1 MESRRYL
8 RCLGHPA
15 LFTAAGEPIRFRT
28 KKHLALLVY
37 LGVEA
42 GSVQRRD
49 RLAELLW
56 PKVTLPEARHSLA
69 TALSILRSRL
79 GPEALE
85 TTRDEVLLASG
96 RLALDLDR
104 LAAGDILGTE
114 VTGPL
119 EVGAFLDG
127 FEIPDAGEFALW
139 KDRQQ
144 ARLLPAIKAALVVLI
159 DRCRRTGDSRQIEHL
174 ADRMLALDELSEEAI
189 RAKMEARAFAGDRL
203 TALKIFEAWKDK
215 LGEELGAVPSDL
227 VEGMA
232 VRLRRRGWER
242 TTRSDIPSVPTD
254 QWRNRPFIGRST
266 EYRALYEAWEGL
278 RAGVPAHA
286 IVLGDSGIG
295 KTTLVERLTTAAG
308 LEGAAIS
315 RVQCYDLEREI
326 PYATVGGLV
335 HGLLDRPGVSATPPE
350 ALAELGRTV
359 PKVRNR
365 FPNLPPSG
373 DSQGETARIR
383 LTESFHQMVQAIA
396 EEHPVILV
404 VDDLHL
410 ADDASLAVLHLV
422 MRRARGE
429 PVMVILIA
437 RPGELPQAPQAA
449 RLWESAARLGIRE
462 IELSPLREDE
472 SRELL
477 SSLVPSDQ
485 PQPSASVRR
494 RLLRAAGG
502 FPMVL
507 ELLVQDWQANGD
519 QSLALAV
526 DAMTVELEKGGTPVG
541 TYGHLFPRMSRF
553 LDARTHNVLNLAA
566 ILGHRL
572 NDLQMYGVMDLSLG
586 QTIAGLRQL
595 TELRLLRESAH
606 GLDFTN
612 ELIRAYAYAS
622 VPAPVRRVLHGRVVD
637 RLLREAEH
645 DGTAS
650 GLEIAW
656 HLIRAARTKEATPH
670 LLRGARDAIQ
680 CGAPDAA
687 ERALTSALP
696 SLRAK
701 NRVDAIFLLVEALQ
715 EQGRWLESL
724 DYLTSLTAREVG
736 DRNQEMLVFEM
747 LAKLHPGSNNSADI
761 VDQLPALI
769 EVIRTS
775 RHSGTRARAGRIV
788 AHVLAENRDQ
798 EGVRNILDLM
808 DSIPDGDLD
817 PDSIGLLALTKGLLL
832 YHVGDTRASL
842 SKVTEAI
849 AELRRSGVASCVMAQ
864 LEGGLG
870 SIKARQGEYEEA
882 VIHNTNA
889 YKRAI
894 SLGNDRLAAGLAGNL
909 ALCCGRLGHYSEQLH
924 WVNVARSY
932 LDPASHG
939 YLDVQLTYSMALAH
953 AMIGR
958 ADLAII
964 TIAQLEPRLSG
975 EVPSWIVQAWGLWKA
990 DLLLLCGR
998 KAEAQDTAFRELER
1012 HAFNLLSD
1020 AYAGPFAR
1028 WIALTSERTNNSVMA
1043 FNVVSQLAERIAVYD
1058 ALDQVEILCAK
1069 HYLSCRLSYVGAELP
1084 SELRAKLAS
1093 LRPSIRAQLE
1103 RWEMLPGST

>member
-8 RCLGHPA
+8 RCLGQPA
-15 LFTAAGEPIRFRT
+15 LFTPAGEPIRFRT

-42 GSVQRRD
+42 GCSHRRD

-79 GPEALE
+79 GAEALE
-85 TTRDEVLLASG
+85 TTRDQVLLASG
-96 RLALDLDR
+96 RLVLDLDR

-114 VTGPL
+114 VTGTL
-119 EVGAFLDG
+119 EVGAFLEG

-144 ARLLPAIKAALVVLI
+144 ARLLPAIKDALIVLI

-203 TALKIFEAWKDK
+203 TALKIFEAWKEK

-242 TTRSDIPSVPTD
+242 TTRTDIPTVPTD
-254 QWRNRPFIGRST
+254 QWRGRPFIGRSS
-266 EYRALYEAWEGL
+266 EYRVLYEAWEGI
-278 RAGVPAHA
+278 RTGVPGHA
-286 IVLGDSGIG
+286 MVLGDSGIG

-326 PYATVGGLV
+326 PYATLGGLV

-359 PKVRNR
+359 PQVRHR
-365 FPNLPPSG
+365 FPTLPQSS

-429 PVMVILIA
+429 PIMVILIA
-437 RPGELPQAPQAA
+437 RPGELPQSPQAA
-449 RLWESAARLGIRE
+449 RLRESAAKLGIRE
-462 IELSPLREDE
+462 IELTPLGDDE

-477 SSLVPSDQ
+477 NSLVPSDQ
-485 PQPSASVRR
+485 PQPTASVRR
-494 RLLRAAGG
+494 TLLRAAGG

-526 DAMTVELEKGGTPVG
+526 DAMTAELGSRGAPSA

-553 LDARTHNVLNLAA
+553 FETGAQNVLNLAA

-572 NDLQMYGVMDLSLG
+572 NDLEMYSLIDLSLG

-595 TELRLLRESAH
+595 TELRVLRESAH

-622 VPAPVRRVLHGRVVD
+622 VPATIRRILHGRVVD
-637 RLLREAEH
+637 RLLHNVEH
-645 DGTAS
+645 EGMAS

-656 HLIRAARTKEATPH
+656 HCIRAARPDAATPH
-670 LLRGARDAIQ
+670 LLRGARDAIH
-680 CGAPDAA
+680 CGAPDVA

-696 SLRAK
+696 SFQADTRIE
-701 NRVDAIFLLVEALQ
+701 AIFLLVETLQ
-715 EQGRWLESL
+715 EQGRWMESL
-724 DYLTSLTAREVG
+724 DWLATLAGHALG
-736 DRNQEMLVFEM
+736 DRGQEVLVFTM
-747 LAKLHPGSNNSADI
+747 LARFHCASSSSAEI
-761 VDQLPALI
+761 ADQLPILLEI
-769 EVIRTS
+769 VRTS
-775 RHSGTRARAGRIV
+775 AHDRTRARAGRAI
-788 AHVLAENRDQ
+788 AYVLAENRDREQ
-798 EGVRNILDLM
+798 PVQYILELVG
-808 DSIPDGDLD
+808 SIPAADSD
-817 PDSIGLLALTKGLLL
+817 PDSIGLVALAKGLLL
-832 YHVGDTRASL
+832 FHIGDTRASL
-842 SKVTEAI
+842 EEVTGAI
-849 AELRRSGVASCVMAQ
+849 GELKRHGVASLVMAQ

-870 SIKARQGEYEEA
+870 SIRSRHGQYVEA
-882 VIHNTNA
+882 TIDFENA
-889 YKRAI
+889 FNRAI
-894 SLGNDRLAAGLAGNL
+894 NLGNDEQAAKIAGNL
-909 ALCCGRLGHYSEQLH
+909 ALCSGRLGRYGEQLR
-924 WVNVARSY
+924 WVSVA
-932 LDPASHG
+932 LGCLASPPQG
-939 YLDVQLTYSMALAH
+939 YLEVQLIYSKAFAH
-953 AMIGR
+953 AMLGR
-958 ADLAII
+958 PDLALSAI
-964 TIAQLEPRLSG
+964 TGLHDHHLQQHP
-975 EVPSWIVQAWGLWKA
+975 WMVQAWGLWKA
-990 DLLLLCGR
+990 DLLLFCGHR
-998 KAEAQDTAFRELER
+998 TEALDTALQQLEVD
-1012 HAFNLLSD
+1012 AFKPLSE
-1020 AYAGPFAR
+1020 AFAGPFAR
-1028 WIALTSERTNNSVMA
+1028 WVALTAERTQNHATASAVIKM
-1043 FNVVSQLAERIAVYD
+1043 LADRIVRYD
-1058 ALDQVEILCAK
+1058 AIDQVEILCAQ
-1069 HYLSCRLSYVGAELP
+1069 HYLRSRSKPLGGELP
-1084 SELRAKLAS
+1084 SDLRAKLEE
-1093 LRPSIRAQLE
+1093 LPPSIPIQL
-1103 RWEMLPGST
+1103 RRCEMLPNQP

>member
-8 RCLGHPA
+8 RCLGQPA
-15 LFTAAGEPIRFRT
+15 LFTPAGEQIRFRT

-42 GSVQRRD
+42 GSSHRRD

-79 GPEALE
+79 GAEALE
-85 TTRDEVLLASG
+85 TTRDQVLLASG

-104 LAAGDILGTE
+104 LATGDILGSE
-114 VTGPL
+114 FTGPL
-119 EVGAFLDG
+119 EVAAFLDG

-144 ARLLPAIKAALVVLI
+144 ARLLPSIKDALIVLI

-242 TTRSDIPSVPTD
+242 ATPTDIPTVPTD
-254 QWRNRPFIGRST
+254 QWRGRPFIGRST
-266 EYRALYEAWEGL
+266 EHQVLYEAWEGL
-278 RAGVPAHA
+278 RTGAPSHA
-286 IVLGDSGIG
+286 MVLGDSGIG

-326 PYATVGGLV
+326 PYATLGSLI

-350 ALAELGRTV
+350 ALAELARTV
-359 PKVRNR
+359 PQVRHR
-365 FPNLPPSG
+365 FPSLPPSS

-383 LTESFHQMVQAIA
+383 LMESFHQMVQAIA

-429 PVMVILIA
+429 PIMVILIA
-437 RPGELPQAPQAA
+437 RPGELPQSPQAA
-449 RLWESAARLGIRE
+449 RLRETAAKLGIRE
-462 IELSPLREDE
+462 IELIPLGDDE

-494 RLLRAAGG
+494 TLLRAAGG

-507 ELLVQDWQANGD
+507 ELLVQDWQVNGD

-526 DAMTVELEKGGTPVG
+526 DAMTAELGSRSAPSA

-553 LDARTHNVLNLAA
+553 FEAGAQNVLNLAA

-572 NDLQMYGVMDLSLG
+572 NDLQLYSVIDLSLG

-595 TELRLLRESAH
+595 TELRVLRESAH

-622 VPAPVRRVLHGRVVD
+622 VPSSIRRILHSRVVD
-637 RLLREAEH
+637 RLLH
-645 DGTAS
+645 DAQHEGTAS

-656 HLIRAARTKEATPH
+656 HCIRAARPEEATPH
-670 LLRGARDAIQ
+670 LLRGARDAIN

-687 ERALTSALP
+687 DRALTSALP
-696 SLRAK
+696 SLRADA
-701 NRVDAIFLLVEALQ
+701 RVEATFLLVEALQ
-715 EQGRWLESL
+715 EQGRWMESL
-724 DYLTSLTAREVG
+724 DRLATLASHGVSDRSQEV
-736 DRNQEMLVFEM
+736 LVFSM
-747 LAKLHPGSNNSADI
+747 LAKIQPGSNVSADI
-761 VDQLPALI
+761 AHHIPDLM
-769 EVIRTS
+769 EVIQTS
-775 RHSGTRARAGRIV
+775 AHGRTRARAARVI
-788 AHVLAENRDQ
+788 AHVIAESRDRQ
-798 EGVRNILDLM
+798 FARHMLDLVN
-808 DSIPDGDLD
+808 SIPETELD
-817 PDSIGLLALTKGLLL
+817 PDLIGLLALTKGLLL
-832 YHVGDTRASL
+832 YNVGDTRASL
-842 SKVTEAI
+842 EEVTRAI
-849 AELRRSGVASCVMAQ
+849 AKLRLYGVASSIMAQ

-870 SIKARQGEYEEA
+870 FIKSRQGNYTEA
-882 VIHNTNA
+882 VIQLENA
-889 YKRAI
+889 FKRAI
-894 SLGNDRLAAGLAGNL
+894 GLGNDWLAAVSAANM
-909 ALCCGRLGHYSEQLH
+909 ALCCGRLGRYADQLH
-924 WVNVARSY
+924 WVTLARGCLGSASPEY
-932 LDPASHG
+932 LEI
-939 YLDVQLTYSMALAH
+939 QLTYSMAFAH
-953 AMIGR
+953 AMLGR
-958 ADLAII
+958 PDLAVDAI
-964 TIAQLEPRLSG
+964 TRIEGRLFGQSHWL
-975 EVPSWIVQAWGLWKA
+975 VQSWALWKA
-990 DLLLLCGR
+990 DLLLLSGR
-998 KAEAQDTAFRELER
+998 RTEALDTALRELDR
-1012 HAFNLLSD
+1012 NGFSLLSESF
-1020 AYAGPFAR
+1020 AGPFAR
-1028 WIALTSERTNNSVMA
+1028 WVALTSERTNDPVAASDIIDR
-1043 FNVVSQLAERIAVYD
+1043 LADRIFDYD
-1058 ALDQVEILCAK
+1058 ALDQIEILCAK
-1069 HYLSCRLSYVGAELP
+1069 NYMSSHLNRVGGVLP
-1084 SELRAKLAS
+1084 SELGAKLES
-1093 LRPSIRAQLE
+1093 LTPAIRVHLG
-1103 RWEMLPGST
+1103 RWEMLPRSA